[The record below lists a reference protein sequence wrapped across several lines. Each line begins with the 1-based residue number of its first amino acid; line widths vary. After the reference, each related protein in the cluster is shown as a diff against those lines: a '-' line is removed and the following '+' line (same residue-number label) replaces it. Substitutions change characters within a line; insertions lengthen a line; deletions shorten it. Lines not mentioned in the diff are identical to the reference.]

1 MKFIDTNVFVYFVD
15 SRDRT
20 KQAVARAVLVDA
32 IGRRQHVI
40 SSQVLNEFAN
50 VVLKKLAMTE
60 DEIRRYVEA
69 FQNIVVVYQQRGWT
83 ERALEIRKQ
92 YGLQFYDSLLLAAAE
107 SVGCDEILTEDLSDG
122 QTYCGIKAV
131 NPFKGM

>member
-15 SRDRT
+15 SRNRT
-20 KQAVARAVLVDA
+20 KQGVARAVLVDA
-32 IGRRQHVI
+32 IGSRQHVI

-122 QTYCGIKAV
+122 QIYCGIKAV
-131 NPFKGM
+131 NPFKVM

>member
-15 SRDRT
+15 SRNRT

-32 IGRRQHVI
+32 IGSRQHVI

-107 SVGCDEILTEDLSDG
+107 SVGCDEILTEDLGDG
-122 QTYCGIKAV
+122 QIYCGIKAV

>member
-92 YGLQFYDSLLLAAAE
+92 
-107 SVGCDEILTEDLSDG
+107 
-122 QTYCGIKAV
+122 
-131 NPFKGM
+131 

>member
-15 SRDRT
+15 SRNRT

-32 IGRRQHVI
+32 IGSRQHVI

-92 YGLQFYDSLLLAAAE
+92 
-107 SVGCDEILTEDLSDG
+107 
-122 QTYCGIKAV
+122 
-131 NPFKGM
+131 